1 MLPVT
6 ILTPTFNRKH
16 TLNRVYK
23 SLLKQDYMLFEWLLI
38 DDGSTDLTKDL
49 IKELKEKA
57 PFKIRYRYQKNG
69 GKHRAHNTG
78 VLIAGGILTIILDSD
93 DTLVEGAI
101 RIIWDS
107 WDSISENEKK
117 KLCWSLG

>member
-57 PFKIRYRYQKNG
+57 PFKIRYRYQKWG
-69 GKHRAHNTG
+69 
-78 VLIAGGILTIILDSD
+78 
-93 DTLVEGAI
+93 
-101 RIIWDS
+101 
-107 WDSISENEKK
+107 
-117 KLCWSLG
+117 